1 MEFDECGYYEPS
13 QADIIL
19 DEFTG
24 KMREAL
30 TETAKNEIERL
41 RRENAELK
49 DANKKLRQEAVAV
62 NMRSQELERK
72 EKNLECRFYEKKFS
86 EILEPLMNN
95 ITVYMA
101 SHEGHSQAKCSYCD
115 DEGKLTFK
123 APDGQETRQYCK
135 CRSYIY
141 WYEPIVCELREIS
154 LFKYRRCD
162 NKKFIATGKFERDS
176 GDDER
181 FFKSETRMV
190 LEVFS
195 QEVVEQIKTDYNH
208 RIVFTSK
215 AECQKYCDWLNAER
229 EKNEKH

>member
-19 DEFTG
+19 DEFMG

-30 TETAKNEIERL
+30 TVTAKNEIEQL
-41 RRENAELK
+41 RRENAELT

-86 EILEPLMNN
+86 EILEPFMNN
-95 ITVYMA
+95 ITVYTA

-115 DEGKLTFK
+115 DEGNLTFT
-123 APDGQETRQYCK
+123 AINGQETRKQCQ
-135 CRSYIY
+135 CRNFIY
-141 WYEPIVCELREIS
+141 WYEPIICELRELS
-154 LFKYRRCD
+154 LFKYRFSD
-162 NKKFIATGKFERDS
+162 GNKFIATGKFEKDS

-181 FFKSETRMV
+181 YFKSETRMV
-190 LEVFS
+190 LDVFS
-195 QEVVEQIKTDYNH
+195 QEVVGQIKTDYDK

-215 AECQKYCDWLNAER
+215 EECQKYCDWLNAER
-229 EKNEKH
+229 GKK